1 MSMVVLIRYGLS
13 VVVARFF
20 FFFLSFFIWKKEEKI
35 VWVTII
41 I

>member
-1 MSMVVLIRYGLS
+1 MGMLVLIRYGLS

>member
-20 FFFLSFFIWKKEEKI
+20 FFFLSFFIWKKGEKI